1 MLPLFKWE
9 AGNIGRQRKQF
20 IKQKIWNNIKVS
32 SSKQVYVTNSYVKY
46 PKPWCHIEIKI
57 PLHRN
62 FFALNIVRLKIV
74 NVFCMKLWV
83 PKSSFISLPVL
94 IYEFI
99 YLYIYIYLIYL
110 YINYINIYAHI
121 NIVIIKSSKES
132 FWSATDETKK

>member
-9 AGNIGRQRKQF
+9 AGNIRRQRKQF

-46 PKPWCHIEIKI
+46 PKLWRHTEIKI
-57 PLHRN
+57 PTHRN

-83 PKSSFISLPVL
+83 PKSNFVSLPVL
-94 IYEFI
+94 IYKFI
-99 YLYIYIYLIYL
+99 YLYIYLIYL

-132 FWSATDETKK
+132 FWSTTDETKK

>member
-9 AGNIGRQRKQF
+9 AGNIRRQRKQF

-83 PKSSFISLPVL
+83 PKSNFVSLPVL
-94 IYEFI
+94 IYKFI
-99 YLYIYIYLIYL
+99 YLYIYLIYL